1 MNWAI
6 AADNTAVVAQFFGL
20 VVKLN
25 SSHSAKKGL
34 ICDFEYIW

>member
-1 MNWAI
+1 MIPNGL
-6 AADNTAVVAQFFGL
+6 AQARRL

>member
-1 MNWAI
+1 MIPNGLILA
-6 AADNTAVVAQFFGL
+6 NVRL